1 MLDKDGSGV
10 ITLKDIKNVFGEF
23 NLHDRVVQDLMK
35 QADRNGNGKISEEHY
50 LKLMRQASDGG

>member
-35 QADRNGNGKISEEHY
+35 QADRNGNGKIT
-50 LKLMRQASDGG
+50 